1 MEHQKSY
8 LKIVIFKI
16 FIKSLKVPAFV
27 GNQKESS
34 LIKEKKLYIYFRSH
48 RTDENSTSNCSL
60 NLFIHSTP
68 PPVPLHPYAIAPTPT
83 PVPLHPYATA
93 PTPTPV
99 PLHPYA
105 TAPTPT
111 PVPLHPYPTAFL
123 ASSPVRPLPP
133 STQPPPPL
141 PSQNINNLSDSV
153 RPPSLPRRVSHKSP
167 KISPSQSPTRPGPP
181 LFQRT
186 VERRRPPPLP
196 PKSSNSDI

>member
-1 MEHQKSY
+1 M
-8 LKIVIFKI
+8 
-16 FIKSLKVPAFV
+16 

-34 LIKEKKLYIYFRSH
+34 SIKGKNLYIYFRSH

-68 PPVPLHPYAIAPTPT
+68 PPVPLHPYA
-83 PVPLHPYATA
+83 
-93 PTPTPV
+93 
-99 PLHPYA
+99 

-123 ASSPVRPLPP
+123 ASSSVRPLPP